1 MILRLLDYPM
11 NVRHDNNTRWI
22 LLAAVLGFIAV
33 GLGAIASHVVIDSK
47 AVSAIEKAAL
57 YQLIHAVVLLF
68 ASQMHGQLAKISRWL
83 LLIGIV
89 LFCGS
94 IELKYLFDISKATIV
109 APSGGICL
117 MLGWLILGAAGMKQ
131 KVKSD
136 NQS

>member
-1 MILRLLDYPM
+1 M
-11 NVRHDNNTRWI
+11 NVRHDHNARWI

-33 GLGAIASHVVIDSK
+33 GLGAIASHAVADSK

-68 ASQMHGQLAKISRWL
+68 ASQMQGRLAKLSRWL
-83 LLIGIV
+83 LLCGIV

-117 MLGWLILGAAGMKQ
+117 MLGWLMLGAASMKQ
-131 KVKSD
+131 KS
-136 NQS
+136 